1 MSQTYA
7 KMIFELCIIQWYKA
21 DMAKH
26 GEYALFLP
34 WKFEKNEKSVKFWIH
49 GDLNPR
55 LLGGSQV
62 CKPLDHKDLYVEL
75 TDIIV
80 YECMFIKCEKAVLL
94 WNQLLCIVI
103 EKPALESSISN

>member
-34 WKFEKNEKSVKFWIH
+34 LKFEKNENI
-49 GDLNPR
+49 
-55 LLGGSQV
+55 
-62 CKPLDHKDLYVEL
+62 CKNVTL
-75 TDIIV
+75 
-80 YECMFIKCEKAVLL
+80 
-94 WNQLLCIVI
+94 
-103 EKPALESSISN
+103 

>member
-34 WKFEKNEKSVKFWIH
+34 LKFEKNENICKNVTLWGFEPRPTGWKSSMLSTRPRRWIQIWMDIMLYEYVK
-49 GDLNPR
+49 N
-55 LLGGSQV
+55 
-62 CKPLDHKDLYVEL
+62 
-75 TDIIV
+75 
-80 YECMFIKCEKAVLL
+80 
-94 WNQLLCIVI
+94 
-103 EKPALESSISN
+103 

>member
-1 MSQTYA
+1 
-7 KMIFELCIIQWYKA
+7 
-21 DMAKH
+21 MAKH
-26 GEYALFLP
+26 DEYALFCLESS
-34 WKFEKNEKSVKFWIH
+34 KKIKKSVKLWIH
-49 GDLNPR
+49 GDSNPN

-94 WNQLLCIVI
+94 
-103 EKPALESSISN
+103 

>member
-34 WKFEKNEKSVKFWIH
+34 LKFEKNEKFVKTWPR
-49 GDLNPR
+49 GDLNPG
-55 LLGGSQV
+55 LQGGSLA
-62 CKPLDHKDLYVEL
+62 C
-75 TDIIV
+75 
-80 YECMFIKCEKAVLL
+80 
-94 WNQLLCIVI
+94 
-103 EKPALESSISN
+103 

>member
-26 GEYALFLP
+26 GEYAHFLP
-34 WKFEKNEKSVKFWIH
+34 LKFEKKRKKCVKTWIPQ
-49 GDLNPR
+49 GLNPG
-55 LLGGSQV
+55 LLGGRLV
-62 CKPLDHKDLYVEL
+62 CKPLDHGSLCTEL

-80 YECMFIKCEKAVLL
+80 YKCK
-94 WNQLLCIVI
+94 
-103 EKPALESSISN
+103 KK

>member
-34 WKFEKNEKSVKFWIH
+34 LKFEKNENICKNVARREFEPRPPGWKS
-49 GDLNPR
+49 GMLTTRPR
-55 LLGGSQV
+55 RQ
-62 CKPLDHKDLYVEL
+62 CPKATL
-75 TDIIV
+75 T
-80 YECMFIKCEKAVLL
+80 
-94 WNQLLCIVI
+94 
-103 EKPALESSISN
+103 